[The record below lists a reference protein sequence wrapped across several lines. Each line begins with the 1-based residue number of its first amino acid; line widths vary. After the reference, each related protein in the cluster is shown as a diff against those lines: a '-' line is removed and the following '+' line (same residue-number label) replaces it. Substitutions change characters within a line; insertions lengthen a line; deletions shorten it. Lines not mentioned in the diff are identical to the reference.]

1 MAHFKTVLTV
11 IATLGAVITIA
22 AAAAGAANYAVKGRI
37 DDVSVQVRHGFD
49 GITDR
54 LDSMNNRLDAL
65 HLRIDEANAR
75 TTENARNI
83 SNIDAIVRSMEAP

>member
-11 IATLGAVITIA
+11 IATLGAVITI
-22 AAAAGAANYAVKGRI
+22 AAGAANYAVKGRI

-83 SNIDAIVRSMEAP
+83 SNINAIVRSMETP